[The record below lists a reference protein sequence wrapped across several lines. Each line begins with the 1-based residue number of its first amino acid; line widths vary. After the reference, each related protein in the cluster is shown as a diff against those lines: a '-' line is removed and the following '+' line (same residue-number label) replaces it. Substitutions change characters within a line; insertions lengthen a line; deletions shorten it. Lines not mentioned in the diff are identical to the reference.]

1 MLMRAQASQHVLAMV
16 EASRGSLRASLTERS
31 AHGSPARRCC
41 TAWIIPLPPQHIS
54 GKRCFRWRVEVLDL
68 LFLPCVLTLVA
79 SLLQSSDV
87 SLPFASSQVGPGT
100 GPWCRQP
107 PSRWNGVAHPF
118 AFRALPGQ
126 PSSSWPSLLA
136 GTITAP
142 LKTAAQRPPPVFHQA
157 RHGRMGG
164 VPLADAVATD
174 STEVDKVSP
183 FESQAGIDSKTK
195 LPLTWENVEVVLDEV
210 RPYLRGDGGDC
221 RIVEIVGPVV
231 RLELQGSCS
240 SCSSS
245 SVTLKMG
252 IERTLMERIPEIDE
266 VSAVMPDQEPL
277 SREGVEEVLNG
288 IRPFL
293 SVSGGTIDLSE
304 LDENSTNS
312 RLVLQMTGPPLRST
326 AVKVEVA
333 NRIKRKY
340 PTVQDVVIVG
350 SEDRAAEPSLSA

>member
-1 MLMRAQASQHVLAMV
+1 
-16 EASRGSLRASLTERS
+16 
-31 AHGSPARRCC
+31 
-41 TAWIIPLPPQHIS
+41 
-54 GKRCFRWRVEVLDL
+54 
-68 LFLPCVLTLVA
+68 
-79 SLLQSSDV
+79 
-87 SLPFASSQVGPGT
+87 
-100 GPWCRQP
+100 
-107 PSRWNGVAHPF
+107 
-118 AFRALPGQ
+118 
-126 PSSSWPSLLA
+126 
-136 GTITAP
+136 
-142 LKTAAQRPPPVFHQA
+142 
-157 RHGRMGG
+157 
-164 VPLADAVATD
+164 VATD